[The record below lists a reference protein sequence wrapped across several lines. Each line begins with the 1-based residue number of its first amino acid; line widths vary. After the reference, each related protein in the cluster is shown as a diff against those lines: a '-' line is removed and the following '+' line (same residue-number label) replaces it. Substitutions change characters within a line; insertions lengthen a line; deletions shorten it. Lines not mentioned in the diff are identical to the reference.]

1 MARFVPSLIGW
12 VFLQLL
18 SWNSYSQQDT
28 LRITGSS
35 YFDQTRTQGLCDYI
49 SVKLGMPVEYENIYS
64 SKKMHTELR
73 EDKVDIA
80 LMNTFQYV
88 FAKSDNIEGIEPLV
102 LLGDASGAAKTYLSY
117 LIVRPDSKLNNLQQ
131 VIDQVGLVTVD
142 FAYVA
147 STSGH
152 IVPRMQLATMGV
164 PYPEAQFASVHFS
177 GGHLEA
183 ISSVIQNKADAAFVS
198 SDDLI
203 NYQLTGK
210 IADNVVKIIW
220 TSEPIIQS
228 PVVIR
233 RSLPAPLRQR
243 LKELFLNLHHD
254 NPELWRHIQ
263 QNWGA
268 VDPARFVDAKQADFI
283 SLQRA
288 ADKVGKL
295 VYFLNYYEER
305 LSQQSQELLEGDKLI
320 ESQKTRIDQQTQI
333 LDQQIV
339 QIKAQTLSLYLLGII
354 VLGIVIAAVFVFR
367 INRSKQTLNDALVR
381 KNEELE
387 EVVTDLKVTQDQL
400 IHSEKMASL
409 GLLTA
414 GIAHEINN
422 PVNFIFTGINGLEKN
437 VKALL
442 NVVGEYEKVEFTL
455 ADQLNDQLE
464 IIAASR
470 IENRYEAVKL
480 SLAEFTNGIRIG
492 ALRTADIVSGL
503 RNFARTDESERT
515 RAHIHDCLDSTLLLL
530 QFRIKQ
536 AGVHLIKQYD
546 KNIPEIACYPGP
558 LNQVFMNILTNAL
571 QAIDARKDMEYGE
584 IIIQTKQVLDVAQ
597 ISIHDNGV
605 GIPKDILSKIFDP
618 FFTTKQVGQGTGL
631 GLSITY
637 GIVQKHQGML
647 EVESQMGK
655 GTTFLIRLP
664 TNLTLT

>member
-1 MARFVPSLIGW
+1 MARFVPTLISW
-12 VFLQLL
+12 FLLL
-18 SWNSYSQQDT
+18 VLCTNSYSQDT

-35 YFDQTRTQGLCDYI
+35 YFDQMRTQGLCEYI
-49 SVKLGMPVEYENIYS
+49 SAKLGIPVRYENIS
-64 SKKMHTELR
+64 STKKMHTELR
-73 EDKVDIA
+73 QDKVDLA

-88 FAKSDNIEGIEPLV
+88 FAKSDNINSIEPLV
-102 LLGDASGAAKTYLSY
+102 LLGDSSGAAKTYLSY
-117 LIVRPDSKLNNLQQ
+117 LIVRPDSKFQNLQQ
-131 VIDQVGLVTVD
+131 IVSQAEHVTLD

-164 PYPEAQFASVHFS
+164 PYPEAQFESVHFS

-183 ISSVIQNKADAAFVS
+183 ISSVMQNRADAAFVS

-210 IADNVVKIIW
+210 VADKGVKIIW

-233 RSLPAPLRQR
+233 RTLPASLRNR
-243 LKELFLNLHHD
+243 LRDVFLNLHQD
-254 NPELWRHIQ
+254 NPALWRHIQ

-268 VDPARFVDAKQADFI
+268 VDPARFVDAKPEDFV
-283 SLQRA
+283 SMQRA

-295 VYFLNYYEER
+295 VYFLNYYEEQ
-305 LSQQSQELLEGDKLI
+305 LSQQSLELLKGDKLI
-320 ESQKTRIDQQTQI
+320 EGQKTKIDQQKQI

-339 QIKAQTLSLYLLGII
+339 QIKAQTLSLYLLGIV
-354 VLGIVIAAVFVFR
+354 VLGIVIVTIFVIR
-367 INRSKQTLNDALVR
+367 TNRSKQALNEALTH

-387 EVVTDLKVTQDQL
+387 NVVTDLKVTQDQL

-437 VKALL
+437 LKALL
-442 NVVGEYEKVEFTL
+442 NVVAEYEKLDTVPAEELKEHHEVITAARQANRYDAVKPSLTEFT
-455 ADQLNDQLE
+455 
-464 IIAASR
+464 
-470 IENRYEAVKL
+470 
-480 SLAEFTNGIRIG
+480 TGIRIG
-492 ALRTADIVSGL
+492 AQRTADIVSGL

-515 RAHIHDCLDSTLLLL
+515 RAHVHDCLDSTLLLL
-530 QFRIKQ
+530 QFKIKQ
-536 AGVHLIKQYD
+536 AGVQLTKQYD
-546 KNIPEIACYPGP
+546 HNVPEMACYPGP
-558 LNQVFMNILTNAL
+558 LNQVFMNIFTNAL
-571 QAIDARKDMEYGE
+571 QAISVRGDIHGGAIKVK
-584 IIIQTKQVLDVAQ
+584 TKQNNDLVEITIQ
-597 ISIHDNGV
+597 DNGV
-605 GIPKDILSKIFDP
+605 GIPKDILNKIFDP
-618 FFTTKQVGQGTGL
+618 FFTTKQVGEGTGL

-637 GIVQKHQGML
+637 GIVQKHQGTL
-647 EVESQMGK
+647 EVESEEGR

-664 TNLTLT
+664 VNLTLT